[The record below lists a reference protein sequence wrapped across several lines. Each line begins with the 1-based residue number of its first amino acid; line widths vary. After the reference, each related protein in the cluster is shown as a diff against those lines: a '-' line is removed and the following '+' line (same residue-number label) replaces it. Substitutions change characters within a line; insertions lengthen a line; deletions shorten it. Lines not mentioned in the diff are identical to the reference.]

1 MIERSGCNQ
10 CKDGN
15 IYEVQWLLETHDT
28 MCKKVQEGFT
38 PSTFAAFIDEFVEFL
53 DQTFSVGRQE

>member
-1 MIERSGCNQ
+1 
-10 CKDGN
+10 
-15 IYEVQWLLETHDT
+15 

-53 DQTFSVGRQE
+53 DKTFSVGRQE